1 MFNNIHSNE
10 RGSPSISTLNLSSN
24 NFSKEL
30 ANLASL
36 NNSSDNVIENA
47 SSSVATTVS
56 TTTTKPS
63 SICDNHLSNNVND
76 VVIDLSKT
84 STTTT
89 YTNGTVTTECTIPS
103 KTFLMLQQQ
112 DNQNNSTDSSQDQS
126 YVNCNVNVKN
136 ESHQNHNHQPL
147 PSTSSGHGAPNLFD
161 LLANLENEIAIT
173 QQHLDDENDKR
184 HKYKVTNS
192 EYFNS
197 NSIIILIRLFSNCRS
212 MTVAVLIITMNL
224 SVNF

>member
-1 MFNNIHSNE
+1 MFNNLHSNE

-47 SSSVATTVS
+47 SSSGS
-56 TTTTKPS
+56 TKPA

-84 STTTT
+84 SSTTT
-89 YTNGTVTTECTIPS
+89 YTNGTITTECSIPS
-103 KTFLMLQQQ
+103 KSFLMLQQQQ
-112 DNQNNSTDSSQDQS
+112 DNQNNSTDSSEEQT
-126 YVNCNVNVKN
+126 VNCNVNVKN
-136 ESHQNHNHQPL
+136 ESHQNHNHQPSL

-184 HKYKVTNS
+184 HKYKVKS
-192 EYFNS
+192 EIN
-197 NSIIILIRLFSNCRS
+197 I
-212 MTVAVLIITMNL
+212 NL
-224 SVNF
+224 NQIFY

>member
-1 MFNNIHSNE
+1 MFNNLHSNE

-56 TTTTKPS
+56 TTTATKPS
-63 SICDNHLSNNVND
+63 SICDNHLGNNVND

-84 STTTT
+84 SSTTT
-89 YTNGTVTTECTIPS
+89 YTNGTIITECSIPS
-103 KTFLMLQQQ
+103 KSFLMLQQQQ
-112 DNQNNSTDSSQDQS
+112 DNQNNSTDSSEEQS
-126 YVNCNVNVKN
+126 YVKCNVNVKN
-136 ESHQNHNHQPL
+136 ESHQNHNHQPSL

-184 HKYKVTNS
+184 HKYKVK
-192 EYFNS
+192 
-197 NSIIILIRLFSNCRS
+197 LI
-212 MTVAVLIITMNL
+212 
-224 SVNF
+224 